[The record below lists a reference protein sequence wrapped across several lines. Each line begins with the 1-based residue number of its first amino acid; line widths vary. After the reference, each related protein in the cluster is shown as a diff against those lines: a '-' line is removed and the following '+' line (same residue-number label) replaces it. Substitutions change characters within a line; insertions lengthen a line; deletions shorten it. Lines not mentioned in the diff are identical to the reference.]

1 MFICVLC
8 YAFIGVAGYVDFPT
22 SQYGNILKNY
32 PILSAAPDMRLMLPA
47 FVAIAITVLV
57 AYPVNMFPC
66 RFSLDVL
73 LFAPCGKKYGSARHI
88 GITLVVATA
97 SLAIALYVPGIQV
110 VFTLMGG
117 TSSAF
122 VCFMLPAAFAWKLDV
137 PEARGWT
144 GRAGCATLFLSGL
157 LVGGLSTATTIV
169 QLVTPDDGG
178 GDNATLGEGLR
189 RLAANDLCHG
199 K

>member
-1 MFICVLC
+1 
-8 YAFIGVAGYVDFPT
+8 
-22 SQYGNILKNY
+22 
-32 PILSAAPDMRLMLPA
+32 
-47 FVAIAITVLV
+47 
-57 AYPVNMFPC
+57 
-66 RFSLDVL
+66 
-73 LFAPCGKKYGSARHI
+73 
-88 GITLVVATA
+88 
-97 SLAIALYVPGIQV
+97 
-110 VFTLMGG
+110 MGG

-169 QLVTPDDGG
+169 QLVTPDAGG
-178 GDNATLGEGLR
+178 GDNATRGEGLR